1 MKVVRI
7 QLDITY
13 EVPDEF
19 VEQYMELDDSFFNS
33 VGDAFWN
40 WPNNP
45 GEVRVPVQFDYRA
58 TPGEVKEENDEV
70 PESEL

>member
-13 EVPDEF
+13 EVPDDLA
-19 VEQYMELDDSFFNS
+19 EQYMELDDSFFNS

-45 GEVRVPVQFDYRA
+45 GEARIPVQFDYRA
-58 TPGEVKEENDEV
+58 TPGDVKEEVDEV
-70 PESEL
+70 PES